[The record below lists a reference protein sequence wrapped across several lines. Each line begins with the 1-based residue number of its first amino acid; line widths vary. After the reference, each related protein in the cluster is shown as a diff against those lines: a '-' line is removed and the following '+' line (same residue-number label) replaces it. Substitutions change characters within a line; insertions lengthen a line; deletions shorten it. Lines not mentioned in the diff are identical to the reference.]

1 MLPAAASP
9 ADQNLPISAL
19 LPQGKGRKFPSS
31 ALVFQFLLLSNE
43 QIIVLSNKGRF
54 FKRELTTFN

>member
-1 MLPAAASP
+1 MLSAAASP

-31 ALVFQFLLLSNE
+31 ALVFQFLLLSDE

-54 FKRELTTFN
+54 LKS